1 MPFCHCGRRF
11 GDSTALQQHQRSKVH
26 SYCCECGRFFVH
38 ADALEQHR
46 SALHSF
52 ACVDYDRTFVR
63 PEALRQ
69 HQESTQHCYCYEYD
83 RFFVHPDALEQHR
96 SALHYFTCIDC
107 HRTFV
112 NLGALQQHQESK
124 NHCYCGEYNLF
135 FVDSEALGQHL
146 RSSVHAVQFHCCDCD
161 RDFVNEQALHQHLA
175 DKIHK
180 PRRKPQVSSFRFSSW
195 VCEHCKRKFGDENA
209 LEQHRMSVIH
219 RPLSNIRC
227 VRSRRCGKQFTSPSA
242 WRHHLESGACP
253 SKMTRDKLRST
264 IQSSDINQL
273 ITGGSIQEYTALMR
287 PDMSETTSITE
298 NVILTPN
305 TDDRFNGSQPQPDIW
320 ESQSGMLTPNSGSS
334 QNTGGFISCDKADM
348 HALPFWLEAFQE
360 PRSLEESSVVASSFT
375 KNIPLSLVFC
385 RIDG

>member
-1 MPFCHCGRRF
+1 MWSILCSCRHPRTTSLCPQLLHLCRLRPNLRAPRSF
-11 GDSTALQQHQRSKVH
+11 TAASRV
-26 SYCCECGRFFVH
+26 Y
-38 ADALEQHR
+38 AALLLLWMW
-46 SALHSF
+46 SG
-52 ACVDYDRTFVR
+52 
-63 PEALRQ
+63 
-69 HQESTQHCYCYEYD
+69 
-83 RFFVHPDALEQHR
+83 FVHPDALEQHR

-124 NHCYCGEYNLF
+124 NHCYCDECNLF
-135 FVDSEALGQHL
+135 FFDSEALGQHL

-180 PRRKPQVSSFRFSSW
+180 PRRKSQVSSFRFCSW
-195 VCEHCKRKFGDENA
+195 VCEHCERKFGDENG
-209 LEQHRMSVIH
+209 LKQHRMSVIH

-242 WRHHLESGACP
+242 WLHHLESGGCP

-320 ESQSGMLTPNSGSS
+320 ESQSGMLTPNSGSF
-334 QNTGGFISCDKADM
+334 QNI
-348 HALPFWLEAFQE
+348 LED
-360 PRSLEESSVVASSFT
+360 S
-375 KNIPLSLVFC
+375 SLVIRLICPLCPFGQKPWGIIC
-385 RIDG
+385 HRQLIHQKYSIVPYILQDWRMIDKSPNWSDISRH